1 METTGT
7 QPIIFMIT
15 IYGGIILGLVYDIY
29 RAVRK
34 IVRSGKWVVVLCDT
48 LFIITLGLIVTF
60 VMYTANQGELRLFTI
75 VGFVLGFTLYMAGL
89 SPFVFYIARKI
100 KGRCNKNKPKE

>member
-1 METTGT
+1 METTGA

-15 IYGGIILGLVYDIY
+15 VYGGIIVGLVYDIY

-34 IVRSGKWVVVLCDT
+34 ILRGGKWVIVLCDT
-48 LFIITLGLIVTF
+48 MFIITLGLIVTF

-75 VGFVLGFTLYMAGL
+75 VGFALGFALYMAGL
-89 SPFVFYIARKI
+89 SPFVLYLARKI
-100 KGRCNKNKPKE
+100 KRKRSKNKPKE